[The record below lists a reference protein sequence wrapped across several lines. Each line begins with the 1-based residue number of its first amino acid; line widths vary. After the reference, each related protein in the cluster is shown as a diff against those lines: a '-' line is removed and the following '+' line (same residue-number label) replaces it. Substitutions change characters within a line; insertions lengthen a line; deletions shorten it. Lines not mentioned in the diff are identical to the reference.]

1 MSNEAIAK
9 GEAVLL
15 KQACDKFVAAFGRK
29 PTVAACA
36 PGRVNLIGEHI
47 DYCEGFVL
55 PVALPFVTLIA
66 GATNNTGECRLVSVL
81 GSGEEV
87 KTEFSAPTASKPL
100 RPGPPAWAN
109 YVKGVVANFPGGVSG
124 FNAVIVTD
132 VPMGSGLSSSAAIEV
147 ATFTLLEGLT
157 GRTVSPVEKAK
168 LCQKAEHE
176 FPGMPCG
183 IMDQYIVTMGKKD
196 HALLIDCR
204 SLESQQIPMELGDL
218 AVLVTNSNVKHQL
231 TGSEYPTRRAQ
242 CQEAADR
249 LGLSSLRGA
258 RIEDLEKLKQQNC
271 DKEVLMRAQH
281 VIEEISR
288 TEEVARVMKQKDF
301 KRVGE
306 LFYQSHDSLSKLMEV
321 SCPELD
327 QIVDIIR
334 GSPGVYGARMTG
346 GGFGGCVVTLVKK
359 SEIENLKKKILAQY
373 NGTPTFFV
381 SQPSDGARL
390 LKL

>member
-15 KQACDKFVAAFGRK
+15 KQARDKFVATFGRQ
-29 PTVAACA
+29 PTAAACA

-55 PVALPFVTLIA
+55 PVVSTYFTPS
-66 GATNNTGECRLVSVL
+66 NCRQNWRGL
-81 GSGEEV
+81 G
-87 KTEFSAPTASKPL
+87 L
-100 RPGPPAWAN
+100 
-109 YVKGVVANFPGGVSG
+109 
-124 FNAVIVTD
+124 
-132 VPMGSGLSSSAAIEV
+132 
-147 ATFTLLEGLT
+147 
-157 GRTVSPVEKAK
+157 VEKAK

-204 SLESQQIPMELGDL
+204 SLESQQIPMQLDDL
-218 AVLVTNSNVKHQL
+218 VVLVTNSNVKHQL
-231 TGSEYPTRRAQ
+231 TG
-242 CQEAADR
+242 
-249 LGLSSLRGA
+249 
-258 RIEDLEKLKQQNC
+258 KLKQQKC
-271 DKEVLMRAQH
+271 DEEVLKRAKH

-288 TEEVARVMKQKDF
+288 TEEVARVMKNKDF

-334 GSPGVYGARMTG
+334 GAPGVYGARMTG

-359 SEIENLKKKILAQY
+359 SEVENLKKKILSEY
-373 NGTPTFFV
+373 KGTPTFFL
-381 SQPSDGARL
+381 SQPSDGVRL